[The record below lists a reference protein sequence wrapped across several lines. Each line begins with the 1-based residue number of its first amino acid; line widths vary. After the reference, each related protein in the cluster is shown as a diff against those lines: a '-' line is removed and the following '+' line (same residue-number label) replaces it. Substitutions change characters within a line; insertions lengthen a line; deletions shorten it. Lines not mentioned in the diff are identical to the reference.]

1 LCNQFGVVKKETR
14 QMPLRAG
21 DPAPLFTARDL
32 LGRTISLRDCYGY
45 PVMVALYRSA
55 ACPLCNLRL
64 WYLLRRH
71 SRLYNYVLRLIV
83 LFDSEP
89 QHAHYYLD
97 RFATQ
102 VPLIADRGQGVYD
115 LYQPQSSLP
124 SALITRLRRRHLYE
138 EARYASVGAKSFVEN
153 IRAFDGDLGLLPAEF
168 LLTPDLQI
176 ARAHY
181 GKDTGDFLPFS
192 EIDTFV
198 LQYIRSS

>member
-1 LCNQFGVVKKETR
+1 MTLHV
-14 QMPLRAG
+14 G
-21 DPAPLFTARDL
+21 DPAPLFSVRDL
-32 LGRTISLRDCYGY
+32 HGRRVALGDCYGY
-45 PVMVALYRSA
+45 PVMVALYRAA

-71 SRLYNYVLRLIV
+71 SRFYTYVLRLIV

-89 QHAHYYLD
+89 RHAHSYLD
-97 RFATQ
+97 RFATN
-102 VPLIADRGQGVYD
+102 VPLVADRGQGVYE

-124 SALITRLRRRHLYE
+124 SALITRLRRRRTYE
-138 EARYASVGAKSFVEN
+138 EARYAGVGAQTFVEN

-168 LLTPDLQI
+168 LLTPTLHI

-192 EIDTFV
+192 EIDHFV
-198 LQYIRSS
+198 LHYMRLPTAPSLSI

>member
-1 LCNQFGVVKKETR
+1 MR
-14 QMPLRAG
+14 PLRPG

-32 LGRTISLRDCYGY
+32 QGRTIALQDCYGY

-89 QHAHYYLD
+89 RHAHYYLD

-102 VPLIADRGQGVYD
+102 VPLIADRGQGIYD

-124 SALITRLRRRHLYE
+124 SALITRIRRRQVYE
-138 EARYASVGAKSFVEN
+138 EARYAGVGAKSFVEN

-168 LLTPDLQI
+168 LVTPTLQI

-181 GKDTGDFLPFS
+181 SKDTGDFLPFS
-192 EIDTFV
+192 EIDSFV
-198 LQYIRSS
+198 LQYIRPS